1 MIGYIK
7 SDRSFIPGKM
17 RWPIREILKDD
28 QFSGVEFV
36 KTFFN
41 LSSLSKD
48 QNFVISVAKL
58 SAKEKVSC
66 SYYKNR
72 LY

>member
-1 MIGYIK
+1 MAYT
-7 SDRSFIPGKM
+7 
-17 RWPIREILKDD
+17 IREILKDD

-58 SAKEKVSC
+58 PGVPQKGLPLC
-66 SYYKNR
+66 S
-72 LY
+72 